1 MSYSQNKEEE
11 IILDFFKDKKDV
23 TLLDCGA
30 NDGKTFSNSL
40 ALIERGAIATL
51 VEPSKLAFAKLH
63 ELHKGNENVFLINA
77 AVGTEIGTMMLHESG
92 HHLPDKS
99 DVALLS
105 SLDEDE
111 TTKWKKSGV
120 KYDSYHVDVI
130 PFEALAFRK
139 YDFITIDCEGLDIDI
154 LKQIDLTNVQL
165 LCIEW
170 NSIMANKLVILE
182 YCSQFGMDK
191 VIYESGENLLIC
203 RK

>member
-23 TLLDCGA
+23 TLLSLGE

-77 AVGTEIGTMMLHESG
+77 AVGNEVGTMMLHESG

-111 TTKWKKSGV
+111 TKKWKKAGV
-120 KYDSYHVDVI
+120 TYDSYHVDVI
-130 PFEALAFRK
+130 PFEALAFRD

-165 LCIEW
+165 ICIEW

-182 YCSQFGMDK
+182 YCAQFGMDK